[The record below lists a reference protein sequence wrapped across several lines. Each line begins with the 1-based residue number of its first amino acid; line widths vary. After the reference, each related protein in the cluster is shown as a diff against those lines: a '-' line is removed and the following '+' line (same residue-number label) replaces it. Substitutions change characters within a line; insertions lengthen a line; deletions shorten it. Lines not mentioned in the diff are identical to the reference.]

1 MCYQQLSS
9 TINPDLD
16 SGIGRSIVLSTASSS
31 VLLPIL
37 VSLRL
42 HSSILLPI
50 LVSLRLHFVV
60 LVTSLLRRFLPLAAP
75 VEKAPPLGSNASCDD
90 QSPMPS
96 SGE

>member
-16 SGIGRSIVLSTASSS
+16 SGIGRSIVLSTA
-31 VLLPIL
+31 
-37 VSLRL
+37 R
-42 HSSILLPI
+42 SSILLLI

-96 SGE
+96 SGESREQSEAEAGS